1 MKLTITNS
9 PKQEDDDKVI
19 NATREYNYQF
29 IEAAWTPL
37 SVYIR
42 DDKDEIIAGLTGKI
56 FGNWLHVEFLWVS
69 EEQRGKNFGSK
80 VLSAAEREAIDK
92 GCVASTLDT
101 FSFQAL
107 GFYKK
112 QGYELVGSLEKYYGN
127 HQRHYL
133 QKQLVGK

>member
-1 MKLTITNS
+1 MQLTITTQ
-9 PKQEDDDKVI
+9 PRQEDDDKVI
-19 NATREYNYQF
+19 EATRAYNSQF
-29 IEAAWTPL
+29 VDKEWSPI

-42 DDKDEIIAGLTGKI
+42 DTDDEIIAGLTGKI

-69 EEQRGKNFGSK
+69 EDHRGKGLGSK
-80 VLSAAEREAIDK
+80 VLSAAESEAMDK

-107 GFYKK
+107 GFYCK
-112 QGYELVGSLEKYYGN
+112 QGYEVFGSLEGYYEN

-133 QKQLVGK
+133 QKKLV